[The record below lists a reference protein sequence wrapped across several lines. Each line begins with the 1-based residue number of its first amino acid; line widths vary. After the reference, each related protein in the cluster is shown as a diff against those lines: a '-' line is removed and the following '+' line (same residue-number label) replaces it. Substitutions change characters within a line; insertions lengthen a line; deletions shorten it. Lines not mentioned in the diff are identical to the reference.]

1 MKLVKL
7 SNEEIEKLGGTY
19 VKDTGWEY
27 NDHYNGYLKHRV
39 YLLNGEEVIS
49 YNTWE
54 YKGV

>member
-7 SNEEIEKLGGTY
+7 SNKEIEKLGGTY

-39 YLLNGEEVIS
+39 YLLDGEEVIS
-49 YNTWE
+49 FNTWE
-54 YKGV
+54 FKGV